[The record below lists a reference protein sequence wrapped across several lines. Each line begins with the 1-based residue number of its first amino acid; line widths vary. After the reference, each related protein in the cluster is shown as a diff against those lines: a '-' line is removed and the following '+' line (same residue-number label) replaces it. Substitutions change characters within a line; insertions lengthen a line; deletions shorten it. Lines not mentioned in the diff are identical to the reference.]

1 MASISV
7 DRPDGSSIPLNQQDD
22 LGKKWNL
29 TTTVVQGENGPGYF
43 NLKYVDMAGNSGV
56 DVDNTTDGSRF
67 SFDTISP
74 SLVSVH
80 LVSNNPKE
88 DQAREGDN
96 LTLRL
101 ASDEPIEL
109 SQVTLAG
116 NNNPDINDISD
127 HGTEWEVSILVDQNT
142 PENQATFSVAFND
155 KAGNQGTRKLSPVM
169 DRKSPSILLR
179 QV

>member
-1 MASISV
+1 
-7 DRPDGSSIPLNQQDD
+7 
-22 LGKKWNL
+22 
-29 TTTVVQGENGPGYF
+29 
-43 NLKYVDMAGNSGV
+43 MAGNSGV

-80 LVSNNPKE
+80 LVSNNLKE

-96 LTLRL
+96 LNLRL
-101 ASDEPIEL
+101 ESDEPIEL

-155 KAGNQGTRKLSPVM
+155 EAGNQGNTETFTSDGSKVTVDTTPPSLELVKIESDNSVKSLAKSGDQISLDFRSLSPIET
-169 DRKSPSILLR
+169 P
-179 QV
+179 

>member
-1 MASISV
+1 MEV
-7 DRPDGSSIPLNQQDD
+7 PIPLNQQDD
-22 LGKKWNL
+22 LGKKWSL

-67 SFDTISP
+67 TFDTISP

-80 LVSNNPKE
+80 LVSNNPKK

-109 SQVTLAG
+109 SQVTL
-116 NNNPDINDISD
+116 SR
-127 HGTEWEVSILVDQNT
+127 EQQS
-142 PENQATFSVAFND
+142 
-155 KAGNQGTRKLSPVM
+155 
-169 DRKSPSILLR
+169 
-179 QV
+179 